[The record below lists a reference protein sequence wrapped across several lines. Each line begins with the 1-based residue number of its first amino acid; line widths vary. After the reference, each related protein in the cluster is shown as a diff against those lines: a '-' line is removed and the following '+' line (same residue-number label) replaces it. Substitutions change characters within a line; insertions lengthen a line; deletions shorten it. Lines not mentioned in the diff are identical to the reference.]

1 MSDQCRPSVIEDMPA
16 DAISLKLV
24 LENEEPDCG
33 GELLA
38 LPVAFTKPL
47 QLRPV

>member
-38 LPVAFTKPL
+38 LPVAFTKPH
-47 QLRPV
+47 